1 MKRILISLFII
12 IPLLAPLVGQAK
24 TTRYVSD
31 ELDIMMRN
39 GQGVKF
45 AIKRVLTSGTRL
57 EVIETDPAGYS
68 KVKTSKGVTGWV
80 LTRLLSNQPSARDR
94 LASSEKKVANLEL
107 ELAKYKEETQAL
119 STQNSSASSDN
130 LTLKETSQRLSKE
143 LDDLHRT
150 ASNAVALNN
159 ENRQLKETLQQIDNQ
174 MQSLIIENS
183 ALKES
188 DAKRWFLIGAAV
200 LFLGLILGLI
210 LPRLRIQK
218 KNSWSSF

>member
-57 EVIETDPAGYS
+57 EVIETDPTGYS

>member
-57 EVIETDPAGYS
+57 EVIETDPTGYS

-107 ELAKYKEETQAL
+107 KLAKYKKETRAL
-119 STQNSSASSDN
+119 STQNNSASSDN

-143 LDDLHRT
+143 LDDLRRT